1 MFYEIKTQAGNLVGL
16 ATTKEDAIE
25 TAKRILHKEIIEGR
39 SIHVFYDGLEL
50 YSIKIDK
57 IEDDFK
63 NLKNKIKTWAMVR
76 NLVKSIKF

>member
-25 TAKRILHKEIIEGR
+25 TAKRILDEEIIEGR

-50 YSIKIDK
+50 YSVKINK

-63 NLKNKIKTWAMVR
+63 NMEDKLKTFSMVR

>member
-16 ATTKEDAIE
+16 ATTKENAIE
-25 TAKRILHKEIIEGR
+25 AAKRILDKEIIEGR

-50 YSIKIDK
+50 YSVKIDK

-63 NLKNKIKTWAMVR
+63 NMKNKIKTWAMVR